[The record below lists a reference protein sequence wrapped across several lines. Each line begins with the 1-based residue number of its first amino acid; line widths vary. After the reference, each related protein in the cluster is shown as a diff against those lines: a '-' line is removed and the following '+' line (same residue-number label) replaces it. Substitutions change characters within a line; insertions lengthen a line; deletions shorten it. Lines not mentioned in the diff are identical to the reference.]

1 MSAGKPADTP
11 AAVVMRAST
20 PEQKVLCAPLSAL
33 AQESEAAGFHAPA
46 LIVIGGVVSLREI
59 LAFSGSA

>member
-1 MSAGKPADTP
+1 VILMGMSQIQTICAALMSAGKPADTP

-33 AQESEAAGFHAPA
+33 AQESEAAGFTPP
-46 LIVIGGVVSLREI
+46 R
-59 LAFSGSA
+59 